1 MVAKDKI
8 KLVVFD
14 MDGTLTK
21 EPNSWGLIHSKLG
34 VKDDAKKNAELF
46 FSKAI
51 DYARWAELDINLW
64 IKKGVSYQ
72 KLKSIV
78 ENNVEPVD
86 GAKETISALKSHNIR
101 TLVISSGL
109 TLICNYFKK
118 VLNYDDYVANKL
130 VFDDDLK
137 LKGIEVRVGFNKDII
152 LQNYIKDHDI
162 PLECVASIGD
172 NINDIGLF
180 KITPISIAINPK
192 SNSILKYATHT
203 IFTNNLLRILPILI

>member
-51 DYARWAELDINLW
+51 DYTKWAELDINLW

-130 VFDDDLK
+130 IFDDDLK

-152 LQNYIKDHDI
+152 LQNYIKVHDI